1 MDKPLISIIV
11 PVYNVEQYLDE
22 CVTSIVN
29 QTYENIEIILVDDGS
44 TDNSPKMCDDWA
56 KKDSRIKAIHKENG
70 GASSARNAGLDMAT
84 GDYIGF
90 VDSDDYIEAYMYE
103 KLLEA
108 ISDKAIKIC
117 CCNTY
122 RILKNREIQKPK
134 AKIIKKEMDTTA
146 AVKELILTESTSLC
160 DKLFAASLFDDIR
173 FPNGETNEEL
183 SLLIPLI
190 VRGSGIVKISDA
202 LYYYREREGSVTT
215 SLTFLNEQHSSVV
228 YNNLKKIEKQI
239 KEQNLTVKKSFKF
252 FSASNAYNI
261 ALAMEKKSPNLS
273 EKVKSDY
280 KIYRKIMKENI
291 FCYLFSR
298 KSRFK
303 DKILYLLI
311 LTKLLRPLYKMF
323 YKNHL

>member
-11 PVYNVEQYLDE
+11 PVYNVEQYLDA

-29 QTYENIEIILVDDGS
+29 QTYKNIEIILVDDGS
-44 TDNSPKMCDDWA
+44 TDNSSKMCDIWSERDP
-56 KKDSRIKAIHKENG
+56 RIKVIKKQNG
-70 GASSARNAGLDMAT
+70 GASSARNAGLDIAT

-90 VDSDDYIEAYMYE
+90 VDSDDYIDPCMYE
-103 KLLEA
+103 KMLEA

-122 RILKNREIQKPK
+122 RILKNGEIQKLK
-134 AKIIKKEMDTTA
+134 AETVKKEMDTTA
-146 AVKELILTESTSLC
+146 AVKDLFLTESTSLC
-160 DKLFAASLFDDIR
+160 DKLFEASLFDDIR
-173 FPNGETNEEL
+173 FPSGETNEEL

-190 VRGSGIVKISDA
+190 VKGNGIVKVSDA

-228 YNNLKKIEKQI
+228 YNNLKRIEKQI

-261 ALAMEKKSPNLS
+261 ALAMEKKSPDLS

-291 FCYLFSR
+291 IYYLFSR
-298 KSRFK
+298 HSKVK
-303 DKILYLLI
+303 DKLLYLMV
-311 LTKLLRPLYKMF
+311 LTKLLRPIYKLF